1 MNVPM
6 KLLVES
12 RISGGLH
19 VVQILGK
26 GVVGRS
32 YNATYYDVFKLTVV
46 DRHL

>member
-1 MNVPM
+1 M

-12 RISGGLH
+12 RISGGLY

-32 YNATYYDVFKLTVV
+32 YNATYNDMLKLIVV
-46 DRHL
+46 EGHL

>member
-1 MNVPM
+1 M

-12 RISGGLH
+12 RITGGLH

-32 YNATYYDVFKLTVV
+32 YNATYYNVCNLTVL

>member
-1 MNVPM
+1 M

-26 GVVGRS
+26 GVVGGS
-32 YNATYYDVFKLTVV
+32 YNATYYNVCKLTVV